1 MARNPYWSS
10 YYAGL
15 ATTLIANDGT
25 AAVGFG
31 ASTSTYYEYEAYTV
45 GYLSSSDTLD
55 FVPVTMEAGSAYTIV
70 SSGSYQTSISVF
82 DSQGYL
88 HLFVDGDDIGA
99 SDDYPYDSIIA
110 FEPDSGG
117 TYYVMVGYEYGSY
130 TGSWQM
136 LIARDVGDDG
146 VNSLTATTT
155 TTTTTTTNTVAGTD
169 SGDALVGTSGAD
181 VMRGYGGDDTVT
193 GGDGTDVIYGNQ
205 GVDIL
210 SGGGGEDT
218 LYGGQNGGELTGD
231 PAAYR
236 TGTEWLY
243 GNGGNDIL
251 YGNFGADVMDGGSGD
266 DTLLG
271 GQDSD
276 TLSGGAGNDSI
287 NGNRGDDLMYG
298 GTGSDLFGDAS
309 GNDTI
314 GDFSY
319 SEGDRIVQGSA
330 TSSIADSS
338 GGALITFQSG
348 NTITLVGVSASSVTT
363 DYFT

>member
-15 ATTLIANDGT
+15 ATTLIGSDGT

-31 ASTSTYYEYEAYTV
+31 ASTSTYYEYDAYTV

-55 FVPVTMEAGSAYTIV
+55 FVPVTMESGSAYTIV
-70 SSGSYQTSISVF
+70 SSGSYQTSISIF

-88 HLFVDGDDIGA
+88 LLFVDGDDIGI
-99 SDDYPYDSIIA
+99 SDSYPYDSIVA
-110 FEPDSGG
+110 FEPDYSS

-130 TGSWQM
+130 SGYWEM
-136 LIARDVGDDG
+136 LIARDVNNDG
-146 VNSLTATTT
+146 VNSLTTT
-155 TTTTTTTNTVAGTD
+155 TTTTTASSAVTGSDAA
-169 SGDALVGTSGAD
+169 DALVGSSGDD
-181 VMRGYGGDDTVT
+181 VIRGYSGDDTVT
-193 GGDGTDVIYGNQ
+193 GGDGSDVVYGNQ
-205 GVDIL
+205 GLDIL
-210 SGGGGEDT
+210 TGGAGADT
-218 LYGGQNGGELTGD
+218 LYGGQNGGELSGD

-243 GNGGNDIL
+243 GNAGNDVL
-251 YGNFGADVMDGGSGD
+251 YGNFGADVIDGGSGD

-271 GQDSD
+271 GQDAD
-276 TLSGGAGNDSI
+276 TN
-287 NGNRGDDLMYG
+287 
-298 GTGSDLFGDAS
+298 

-319 SEGDRIVQGSA
+319 ADGDRIVQGSA
-330 TSSIADSS
+330 TSSIVDSS
-338 GGALITFQSG
+338 GGALITFQNG

-363 DYFT
+363 DYFS